1 MVTTFLETDK
11 KYYTRA
17 EYLQLEEIAEEK
29 HEYHDGEIIKM
40 TGGTTNHNKLAGKIY
55 ALLLSILEDQDY
67 EIYIGDVRLWI
78 EKYNRYTYPD
88 VMVIKD
94 QPIYE
99 GKNKTTVINPYLIV
113 EVLSNSTQDYD
124 QNAKFDAYRT
134 IPNFQEY
141 ILIDQY
147 QYYLKQFA
155 KNDQNKWV
163 LTDIYGL
170 ENTLKLESINL
181 EIPLQNLYKKVTF

>member
-1 MVTTFLETDK
+1 MVTTSLETNK

-29 HEYHDGEIIKM
+29 HEYHNGEIIKM

-55 ALLLSILEDQDY
+55 ALLLSILEDQNY

-78 EKYNRYTYPD
+78 EQYNRYTYPD

-99 GKNKTTVINPYLIV
+99 GKNKTTVTNPYLII

-147 QYYLKQFA
+147 QYYIKQFA

-163 LTDIYGL
+163 LTDIYSL

-181 EIPLQNLYKKVTF
+181 EIPLQNLYKKVAF